1 MLRNYIKIAIRNLLR
16 YKGYTAINI
25 LGLAIGMAC
34 VILIML
40 YVQREVSFDGF
51 HDKKEEIYRLNIRV
65 TNPQTG
71 DIRERAVGPFRLAD
85 ELKPDFPDFENIIRF
100 AAQFRESIEYGD
112 EIYVEE
118 KLTFVDPEVF
128 DVFSFTLSKGDPK
141 TALQNPFSLVISKE
155 ISEKYFGTDDGVG
168 KVIRMRDQDF
178 EVTGIM
184 DDIPDNSIFDYNILV
199 SMNCSKT
206 VFSRIVLENWGEGY
220 VETFAVLPPG
230 LKPSGMEERLAK
242 FVDVKLEAWR
252 EASPR
257 LIMQPLSDI
266 YLNSQDISSFATV
279 GDIIYVYAFSFI
291 ALFILI
297 IACIN
302 FMNLS
307 TAKSSLRAK
316 EVGLRK
322 VVGAMKSQLIGQ
334 FLSESTIL
342 AFISL
347 FIALLLAWISLPFFN
362 TLAESNLELNL
373 TANAPLFIG
382 LIIITLFVG
391 LAAGSYPALLLSSFK
406 PVSVLS
412 GQMNTG
418 AKGGLLR
425 KVLVAF
431 QFATSIFLLVITGI
445 VYKQLDYVKNMD
457 LGFDK
462 EHIVLM
468 GTPTDMRGQYEQ
480 FANELKKNPNVIS
493 GAGSSRVPPG
503 RLSSS
508 LQARPEGVPEDQ
520 YRGMQTVW
528 TDYDFIETMG
538 FQMASGRSFSRDFP
552 SDSRTAFILNEAA
565 VKDLGWTNEHA
576 IGKTF
581 GSSEITDWDVGQWV
595 NRDGQVI
602 GVIKD
607 FHFETLKKPII
618 PTVYFVAPYM
628 AWNYAVRIRPDNIPA
643 TIRHIEEV
651 YAQFNPEV
659 PFEYTFVDENYA
671 ELYKAE
677 ERQGTIFGIFAL
689 LAIFV
694 ACLGLAGLASFTAE
708 QKKKEVGIR
717 KILGAS
723 SANIMVLLSKEFSLL
738 VIIAAVI
745 ASPIAWYLMNGW
757 LREFAYRIPIGISV
771 FIISASIAMV
781 IAWVTVS
788 LQTAKAAFD
797 NPINSLRRE

>member
-1 MLRNYIKIAIRNLLR
+1 MIKNYIKIAFRNLKR
-16 YKGYTAINI
+16 YKGYTTINI

-40 YVQREVSFDGF
+40 YVQMELSYDNY
-51 HDKKEEIYRLNIRV
+51 HEKKDQTYRLNIQV
-65 TNPQTG
+65 SNPQTG
-71 DIRERAVGPFRLAD
+71 DIRQRAIGPYRLAD
-85 ELKPDFPDFENIIRF
+85 ELKPDFPDFQQILRF
-100 AAQFRESIEYGD
+100 APQGRESVEYLD
-112 EIYVEE
+112 QVYVEE
-118 KLTFVDPEVF
+118 NLTFVDPNVF
-128 DVFSFTLSKGDPK
+128 DIFSFNLLKGDPK
-141 TALQNPFSLVISKE
+141 TVLQDPFSLVISDKV
-155 ISEKYFGTDDGVG
+155 SNKYFGTPDGIG
-168 KVIRMRDQDF
+168 KVLKIRDRDF
-178 EVTGIM
+178 VVSGIM
-184 DDIPDNSIFDYNILV
+184 EEVPENTRFDFDMMV
-199 SMNCSKT
+199 SMNCAQQ

-220 VETFAVLPPG
+220 CETYAVLPKNINPSS
-230 LKPSGMEERLAK
+230 LKDRMKA
-242 FVDVKLEAWR
+242 FTDVKLEAWKQ
-252 EASPR
+252 ASPE
-257 LIMQPLSDI
+257 LVFQPLSDV
-266 YLNSQDISSFATV
+266 YLRSQDISSFGAG
-279 GDIIYVYAFSFI
+279 GDIKYVYSFSFI

-307 TAKSSLRAK
+307 TAKSSLRAR

-322 VVGAMKSQLIGQ
+322 VVGAMKSQLVGQ

-347 FIALLLAWISLPFFN
+347 IIALFLAWGSLPFFN
-362 TLAESNLELNL
+362 TLAESNLSLNL
-373 TANAPLFIG
+373 IQNLPLFMA
-382 LIIITLFVG
+382 LILITLFVG

-412 GQMNTG
+412 GKLNIG
-418 AKGGLLR
+418 AKGGMLR
-425 KVLVAF
+425 KILVSF

-445 VYKQLDYVKNMD
+445 VYMQLDYCKNID

-462 EHIVLM
+462 EHIVLF

-480 FANELKKNPNVIS
+480 FTAELVKNPSIES

-508 LQARPEGVPEDQ
+508 LQARPEGIPEDQ
-520 YRGMQTVW
+520 QKGMQTVW
-528 TDYDFIETMG
+528 TDFDFIETMG
-538 FQMASGRSFSRDFP
+538 FKMITGRSFSRAFP
-552 SDSRTAFILNEAA
+552 SDSKGAFILNEAA
-565 VKDLGWTNEHA
+565 VKDLGWTNENA

-595 NRDGQVI
+595 ERDGQVI

-607 FHFETLKKPII
+607 FHFETLKKPIT

-628 AWNYAVRIRPDNIPA
+628 AWNYAARLRAENIPE
-643 TIRHIEEV
+643 TINYIEEV
-651 YAQFNPEV
+651 FAQFNPDV

-677 ERQGTIFGIFAL
+677 ERQGKIFGIFAF

-723 SANIMVLLSKEFSLL
+723 SANIMFFLSKEFSIL
-738 VIIAAVI
+738 VIIAAII
-745 ASPIAWYLMNGW
+745 ASPIAWYLMSGW
-757 LREFAYRIPIGISV
+757 LQEFAYRISIGVGI
-771 FIISASIAMV
+771 FFLSASIAML
-781 IAWVTVS
+781 IAWITVS
-788 LQTAKAAFD
+788 VQTAKAAFD
-797 NPINSLRRE
+797 NPINSLRQD